1 MNTTIKN
8 LKARKQPNFFERFQ
22 VTSLLMQSANGT
34 LYNGVEVNLEIGE
47 KVRDVVVKFFPKSCV
62 RTYAGVRGVRC
73 PSEIY
78 FHLKAY
84 TLARPFIVEPLDWI
98 ERTDDF
104 AIAME
109 KPQGT
114 MDLFDFC
121 NKYGVQSEK
130 NARIIWT
137 QIVIACY
144 NMHLGGVMH
153 SDIKDENVLINP
165 TTLQIKIID
174 FGCAKKVQDRYE
186 KPSGTA
192 AYWPPELKSHGNFKP
207 GPVTVWSL
215 GSILYLLLAGE
226 WKYSEE
232 SGFMRNFLKEQ
243 RLTDEAQQLINRI
256 LCIHEYSRITLQEVI
271 QSAWVQH
278 APKSPKKRN
287 SSV

>member
-1 MNTTIKN
+1 MNTTKN
-8 LKARKQPNFFERFQ
+8 LKSRKQPNFFEKFQ
-22 VTSLLMQSANGT
+22 ITSLLMQSANGT
-34 LYNGVEVNLEIGE
+34 LYNGIEIDLFTKE
-47 KVRDVVVKFFPKSCV
+47 KIRDVVVKFFPKSSV
-62 RTYAGVRGVRC
+62 RTFTDVKGIRC

-84 TLARPFIVEPLDWI
+84 SVARPFIVEPLDWI
-98 ERTDDF
+98 ERKDDF

-109 KPQGT
+109 KPEGT

-165 TTLQIKIID
+165 NTLQIKIID
-174 FGCAKKVQDRYE
+174 FGCAKNVQDRYE

-192 AYWPPELKSHGNFKP
+192 AYWPPEFKSHGSFKP

-226 WKYSEE
+226 WKYSKEN
-232 SGFMRNFLKEQ
+232 GFMRNFLKEQ
-243 RLTDEAQQLINRI
+243 RLSEDAKQLINRV
-256 LCIHEYSRITLQEVI
+256 LCIHEYSRISLQDII

-278 APKSPKKRN
+278 LPSLPKKRS